1 MKKNILLFFIT
12 ALTLI
17 SCNQSNEKNTLNQLI
32 KESLKS
38 NKNIERVFLNLKFGM
53 SKTEFENELK
63 ELNQSRKIKPDYSGY
78 SYEFIDN
85 KNLSGI
91 NWLIRPEFHNDT
103 IIGIELYSFKNFW
116 KNNYNSV
123 DETYKEIISEYERTY
138 GKPSY
143 SKSEFENYWLKDN
156 LLISISKSKSND
168 LGGKVY
174 IKYDDERKESKI
186 DLTKCIFDEY
196 GNSMDKWYFDLKE
209 KNKPINTD
217 L

>member
-1 MKKNILLFFIT
+1 MKKNILLVFIT

-17 SCNQSNEKNTLNQLI
+17 SCNQSNDKNTLNQLI

-63 ELNQSRKIKPDYSGY
+63 KLNQSGKIKPDYSGY

-85 KNLSGI
+85 KNLAGI
-91 NWLIRPEFHNDT
+91 NWLISPEFHNDT
-103 IIGIELYSFKNFW
+103 IIGIELYSFKDFW

-138 GKPSY
+138 GKPNY

-168 LGGKVY
+168 LGGAVY

-186 DLTKCIFDEY
+186 DLTKCKFDKY